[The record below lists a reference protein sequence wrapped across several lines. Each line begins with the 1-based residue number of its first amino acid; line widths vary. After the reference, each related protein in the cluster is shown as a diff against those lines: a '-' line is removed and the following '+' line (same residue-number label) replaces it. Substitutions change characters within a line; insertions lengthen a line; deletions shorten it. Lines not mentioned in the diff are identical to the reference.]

1 MSDTYLAEAARVGTT
16 RGEGIVKRLAKRFG
30 CPVELSIEVLGGK
43 WKPVILARLK
53 DHSYRYSELRKLIP
67 GLSTKVL
74 TERLRDLEA
83 QGLVERR
90 GIAGKP
96 HSVYRLTARAESLKP
111 VLQALYDW
119 GQSVASALK
128 VEIRPPGG

>member
-1 MSDTYLAEAARVGTT
+1 M
-16 RGEGIVKRLAKRFG
+16 KRLAKRFG

-43 WKPVILARLK
+43 WKTVILARLK
-53 DHSYRYSELRKLIP
+53 DHAYRYSELRRLIP
-67 GLSTKVL
+67 GLSTKML

-96 HSVYRLTARAESLKP
+96 HSVYRFTSRAESLKP

-119 GQSVASALK
+119 GQAVASELK
-128 VEIRPPGG
+128 VEISPPDR